1 MKNYKKSI
9 LLVILLLLIAVSAVF
24 YIRSRNVKQEDIGGS
39 KVSGY
44 VVEDGVQPGLTE
56 EQIRELLQKE
66 VDESM
71 VSYSISSE
79 PIFKGK
85 KAFIL
90 MANPRYNACDLEFV
104 IKVDGKEIIRTARI
118 SPNQYIEEVELR
130 EALPKGK
137 YVGEAYIT
145 GYAKESDDVVSNSI
159 VDLNITVQ

>member
-9 LLVILLLLIAVSAVF
+9 LLVILFLLITASVVF
-24 YIRSRNVKQEDIGGS
+24 YIKSRNVKQEDIGGA

-44 VVEDGVQPGLTE
+44 IVEDGVQPGLTE

-137 YVGEAYIT
+137 YTGEAYIS
-145 GYAKESDDVVSNSI
+145 GYAKESDEVVSNS
-159 VDLNITVQ
+159 VVELNITVQ